1 MSSID
6 KLHII
11 NGNNLS
17 GESYFTSILHEAY
30 NCGLLYDSDIEDIH
44 LRCLEFL
51 ACKSERYNCGR
62 SSSIRVEQAESI
74 MKSIFYTIGL
84 YLKSLP
90 DADCAVS
97 ELKTGTISEM
107 YEKGRGLIKIKL
119 HTAKHM
125 YILVQDNKLDTI
137 NYTYNATVNDEGIG
151 SFFRSYNPE
160 YEAHEIPAS
169 IDYQLCNPVNDLA
182 GVEYIQK
189 YLDCLLLE
197 NEFCSHFNAKDIHH
211 LLCGYDKGY
220 KDLLINIFEH
230 VLTAAIGCSLAKR
243 SVLKLDITDEEIQRL
258 SYELS
263 KDDDNTLAA
272 RISKASEKTL
282 EELNSTNIL
291 LRTYIE
297 KSLPKITVSIIHAVR
312 INTLGKTFAAPINL
326 DLKTK
331 IQFLPG
337 EKMDDKKYRKLIKE
351 LLICRYASDKL
362 VLIKEKVKTFSD
374 MEDVMLDAQLSA
386 EEITSLFD
394 ILGDVELAALIK
406 RHPYKSDIRAED
418 LSEAEQILR
427 QYLKRYFDLFG
438 VNRQEKILELVDNL
452 LDE

>member
-1 MSSID
+1 MSNID

-11 NGNNLS
+11 NSNNLS
-17 GESYFTSILHEAY
+17 GKSYFTSILQEAY

-90 DADCAVS
+90 DADSAVS
-97 ELKTGTISEM
+97 ELKTAIITEM
-107 YEKGRGLIKIKL
+107 YEKGRRLIKTKL
-119 HTAKHM
+119 HTAKHL
-125 YILVQDNKLDTI
+125 YILVQENKLDTI

-151 SFFRSYNPE
+151 SFFKLYNPE

-189 YLDCLLLE
+189 YLENLLLE
-197 NEFCSHFNAKDIHH
+197 NEFCSRFNAEDIHH
-211 LLCGYDKGY
+211 LLCSYDKGY

-230 VLTAAIGCSLAKR
+230 VLTAALGCVLAKR
-243 SVLKLDITDEEIQRL
+243 SVLKLDITDKEIQRL

-263 KDDDNTLAA
+263 KDNDNTLAV
-272 RISKASEKTL
+272 RISKASEKVL
-282 EELNSTNIL
+282 EELNVTNIS

-312 INTLGKTFAAPINL
+312 INTLGQTFVAPVNL
-326 DLKTK
+326 NLKPK

-337 EKMDDKKYRKLIKE
+337 EKMDDKKYRKLINE
-351 LLICRYASDKL
+351 LLICRYSSDKL
-362 VLIKEKVKTFSD
+362 ALIKENVKSFSD
-374 MEDVMLDAQLSA
+374 MEDVLLDAHLSG

-394 ILGDVELAALIK
+394 ILGDVEIAALIK
-406 RHPYKSDIRAED
+406 RHPFKSDIQAVD
-418 LSEAEQILR
+418 LSEGEQAL
-427 QYLKRYFDLFG
+427 QLSLKRYFDQLATD
-438 VNRQEKILELVDNL
+438 RQETILEIVDRL
-452 LDE
+452 IDD

>member
-1 MSSID
+1 MSNIE

-17 GESYFTSILHEAY
+17 GESYFTSILQEAY
-30 NCGLLYDSDIEDIH
+30 TCGLLYDSDIENIH

-74 MKSIFYTIGL
+74 MKSILYTIGL

-90 DADCAVS
+90 DADSAVS
-97 ELKTGTISEM
+97 ELKTAIIPEM
-107 YEKGRGLIKIKL
+107 YENGRRIIRTKL
-119 HTAKHM
+119 HTAKHL
-125 YILVQDNKLDTI
+125 YILVQENKLNTI

-151 SFFRSYNPE
+151 SFFKLYSPE

-189 YLDCLLLE
+189 YLENLLVE
-197 NEFCSHFNAKDIHH
+197 NEFCSCFNAEDIHH

-230 VLTAAIGCSLAKR
+230 VLTAALGCSLAKR
-243 SVLKLDITDEEIQRL
+243 SVFKLDISEEEIQRL
-258 SYELS
+258 YYELL
-263 KDDDNTLAA
+263 KDDYLSLALK
-272 RISKASEKTL
+272 ISKASDKVL
-282 EELNSTNIL
+282 EELNITKPS

-297 KSLPKITVSIIHAVR
+297 RSLPKVTISITNAVKT
-312 INTLGKTFAAPINL
+312 NALGKTLVSPINL
-326 DLKTK
+326 DLKPK

-337 EKMDDKKYRKLIKE
+337 VKMDNKDYRKLINE
-351 LLICRYASDKL
+351 LLICRYSSDKL
-362 VLIKEKVKTFSD
+362 ALIKEKVKSFSD
-374 MEDVMLDAQLSA
+374 MEDVLLDTDLS
-386 EEITSLFD
+386 EEETTRLFD
-394 ILGDVELAALIK
+394 ILGDVEIAALIK
-406 RHPYKSDIRAED
+406 RHPFKSDIQAVD
-418 LSEAEQILR
+418 LSEGEQAL
-427 QYLKRYFDLFG
+427 QLSLKRYFDQLATDRQETILEI
-438 VNRQEKILELVDNL
+438 VNRLID
-452 LDE
+452 D